1 MHENKLYLCLMTNY
15 IYTAM
20 TDKLNDIKQ
29 LINDGDT
36 ETAIGLLTDFIT
48 TNVEGIDVAYY
59 LMGNA
64 FRKQG
69 NWQGALNSY
78 QEAIQINP
86 ESPAADARAMVMDI
100 LNFYNKDMIN
110 Q

>member
-48 TNVEGIDVAYY
+48 TNVEGIDIAYY

-78 QEAIQINP
+78 HEAIQINP

-100 LNFYNKDMIN
+100 LNFYNKDMFN

>member
-1 MHENKLYLCLMTNY
+1 
-15 IYTAM
+15 M
-20 TDKLNDIKQ
+20 TDELNDIKQ
-29 LINDGDT
+29 LISDGNT
-36 ETAIGLLTDFIT
+36 QTAIERLINFIT
-48 TNVEGIDVAYY
+48 KSTDQKDKAYY

-100 LNFYNKDMIN
+100 LNFYNKDMFN

>member
-1 MHENKLYLCLMTNY
+1 MTNY
-15 IYTAM
+15 IYIAIM
-20 TDKLNDIKQ
+20 DKLNDIKQ
-29 LINDGDT
+29 LINDGNT
-36 ETAIGLLTDFIT
+36 ETAIMLLTDFIT
-48 TNVEGIDVAYY
+48 NNTDKIDTAYY

-100 LNFYNKDMIN
+100 LNFYNKDMFN

>member
-1 MHENKLYLCLMTNY
+1 
-15 IYTAM
+15 M
-20 TDKLNDIKQ
+20 TDELNDIKQ
-29 LINDGDT
+29 LISDGNT
-36 ETAIGLLTDFIT
+36 QIAIERLVNFIT
-48 TNVEGIDVAYY
+48 KSTIQKDWAYY

-100 LNFYNKDMIN
+100 LNFYNKDMFN